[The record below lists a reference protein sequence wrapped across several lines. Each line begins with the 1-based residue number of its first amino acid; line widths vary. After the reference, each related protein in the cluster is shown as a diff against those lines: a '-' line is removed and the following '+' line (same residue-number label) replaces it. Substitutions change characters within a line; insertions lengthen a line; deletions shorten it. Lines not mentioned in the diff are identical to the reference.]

1 MGSGKETI
9 CPKEGA
15 GVYMKKANITFII
28 SAFLLTFML
37 TKTIN
42 VMQYTEEI
50 WKDVIGYEG
59 LYQVSNLGRIKSL
72 PRNGTV
78 KNTIILRTDG
88 KLYDVVRLRKN
99 DIPKPFLVHRLVAIA
114 FIPNQLN
121 KPCVNHIDGIK
132 HNNMLSNLEWVTRS
146 ENEKHAHVTG
156 LKDFKK
162 DKNPARK
169 INSEIAE
176 KIRLKALS
184 GLTQRSIAKEYGI
197 TQSTVCNIINRKLW
211 A

>member
-1 MGSGKETI
+1 
-9 CPKEGA
+9 
-15 GVYMKKANITFII
+15 MKKANITFII

-114 FIPNQLN
+114 FIPNHEN

-197 TQSTVCNIINRKLW
+197 TQSTVSNIINRKLW